1 MTAVN
6 IGRERTGDERSSM
19 RGLEGRSILMA
30 GGAGRIGTATSMRL
44 GEEGARVAV
53 GDLDQEAAEA
63 VADGIEAAGGEAIG
77 VRLDVRD
84 EDSVGSAVD
93 AAVRA
98 FGGIDAAHI
107 NAADMSRG
115 TIGAD
120 SDAVAID
127 LDTFDRTFR
136 TNLRG
141 HLLCTKYLVPRLLER
156 GGGALVYTSSAAA
169 FIGEPERPSYA
180 MAKSGINALVRHVA
194 SRWGRE
200 GVRANAV
207 APGLVLT
214 ERARAALDASMREN
228 ALQRSAHLGGPDDVA
243 ALVAFLLSADGQWIN
258 GQIIS
263 IDGGTTIR

>member
-1 MTAVN
+1 
-6 IGRERTGDERSSM
+6 M

-30 GGAGRIGTATSMRL
+30 GGAGRIGTATSTRL
-44 GEEGARVAV
+44 SEEGARVAV
-53 GDLDQEAAEA
+53 GDLDQEAAES
-63 VADGIEAAGGEAIG
+63 VAAAIEATGGEAIA
-77 VRLDVRD
+77 VKLDVRD
-84 EDSVGSAVD
+84 EASLASAID
-93 AAVRA
+93 AAVAA

-115 TIGAD
+115 TIGKD
-120 SDAVAID
+120 SDAVALD
-127 LDTFDRTFR
+127 LDAFERTIR

-141 HLLCTKYLVPRLLER
+141 HLLCTRHLVPRLLER

-169 FIGEPERPSYA
+169 FIGEPQRPSYA

-194 SRWGRE
+194 SRWGRD

-214 ERARAALDASMREN
+214 ESAQAALDASMRED
-228 ALQRSAHLGGPDDVA
+228 ALRRSTHLGGPDDVA
-243 ALVAFLLSADGQWIN
+243 ALVAFLLSDDGQWIN

-263 IDGGTTIR
+263 IDGGITLR

>member
-1 MTAVN
+1 
-6 IGRERTGDERSSM
+6 M
-19 RGLEGRSILMA
+19 RGLEGQSILMA

-44 GEEGARVAV
+44 SEEGARVAV
-53 GDLDQEAAEA
+53 GDLNQEAAES
-63 VADGIEAAGGEAIG
+63 VAASIEAAGGEAIA
-77 VRLDVRD
+77 VKLDVRD
-84 EDSVGSAVD
+84 EDSLTWAVD
-93 AAVRA
+93 AAVGA

-115 TIGAD
+115 TMGND

-127 LDTFDRTFR
+127 LDTFDQTLR

-180 MAKSGINALVRHVA
+180 IAKSGINALVRHVA
-194 SRWGRE
+194 SRWGRD

-214 ERARAALDASMREN
+214 ERAQAVLDASMRED
-228 ALQRSAHLGGPDDVA
+228 ALRRSTHLGGPDDVA
-243 ALVAFLLSADGQWIN
+243 ALVAFLLSADAQWIN

-263 IDGGTTIR
+263 IDGGNTLR